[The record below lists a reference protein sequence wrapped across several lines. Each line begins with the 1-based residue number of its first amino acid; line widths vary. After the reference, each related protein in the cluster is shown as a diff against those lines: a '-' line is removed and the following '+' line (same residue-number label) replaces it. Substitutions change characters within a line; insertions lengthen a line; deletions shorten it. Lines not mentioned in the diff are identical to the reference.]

1 MLNNYKKTEINDDMI
16 IWRYMPLNFFI
27 DLLKKKALYLRRVDL
42 FRKLDPY
49 EGKRSQFHTAVE
61 QEIKDM
67 IVNIN
72 KTNGIDMRILKR
84 ISKFIFYMFD
94 TEARC
99 SYVNC
104 WHINEFESLAMWELY
119 AKKYPSVAIKTTIG
133 KLRQSLKNC
142 ETLKIDAVTYVE
154 KLIDDIDIV
163 FRKHSAYCYENE
175 LRIVRKIENKFEID
189 EKNSF
194 EKNIESLNN
203 RVEYTY
209 EEVDITKLI
218 DAIYIKPKTK
228 EADILKIKTQIEREY
243 KKSEIIEI
251 PPIIVSNAL
260 DYELYDIDKIK
271 LRDMIP
277 KFGDNESKIDVFF
290 DDEGTIIGRAPAG
303 CGTKA
308 EKENNILQISN
319 LEFNYYWNEI
329 GIEHCKVDCN
339 KRVIVRRK
347 AGDPLPNTK
356 TFVAIRQ
363 QNSDGDYVETE
374 YIENQNR

>member
-1 MLNNYKKTEINDDMI
+1 ME
-16 IWRYMPLNFFI
+16 FFYGFI
-27 DLLKKKALYLRRVDL
+27 EKKALYLRRVDL
-42 FRKLDPY
+42 FRNSDPY

-61 QEIKDM
+61 QEIQDM
-67 IVNIN
+67 IVDIN
-72 KTNGIDMRILKR
+72 KTNGIDRRILKR
-84 ISKFIFYMFD
+84 ISKVIFYMFD

-142 ETLKIDAVTYVE
+142 DTLKIDAVTYVE

-228 EADILKIKTQIEREY
+228 EVDILKIKTQIEQEY

-260 DYELYDIDKIK
+260 DYELCDIDKLK

-277 KFGDNESKIDVFF
+277 KLGSDENKIDVFF
-290 DDEGTIIGRAPAG
+290 DKDGVIVGWTPEGS
-303 CGTKA
+303 GTKN
-308 EKENNILQISN
+308 EKEYNILQISKQ
-319 LEFNYYWNEI
+319 EFNYYWNER
-329 GIEHCKVDCN
+329 GIMNFKVDVV
-339 KRVIVRRK
+339 KKIIVERQ
-347 AGDPLPNTK
+347 ADDPLPKCK
-356 TFVAIRQ
+356 TFVALR
-363 QNSDGDYVETE
+363 NPSYDGNYVKTE
-374 YIENQNR
+374 YIKNKNY